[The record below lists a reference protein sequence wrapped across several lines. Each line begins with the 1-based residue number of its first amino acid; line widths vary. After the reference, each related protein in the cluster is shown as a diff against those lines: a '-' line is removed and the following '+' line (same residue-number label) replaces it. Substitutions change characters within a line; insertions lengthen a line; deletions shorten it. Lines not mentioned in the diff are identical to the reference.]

1 MTRDISDRIK
11 FVGFIMTIFIVIYHC
26 QYHFD
31 SVNVIDE
38 RINTTV
44 ISFAE
49 SLAYIALCWFFSTSG
64 FLLFRT
70 LSMKNYTEKVKKRA
84 FTLLLPFAIWE
95 AVTVALNTVIL
106 LLAHKSPDPLQI
118 LRKMLDVIILRDWPS
133 DTALWYIYVLFFWTL
148 LSPILLLVFSNK
160 KVGWCATVAVTF
172 AIYIFSATENVLF
185 EKITS
190 YGYMWSI
197 LTYFPA
203 FMIGAFMGRFSEGSD
218 GTDKM
223 KYVLSLII
231 LALALEIGFPGITAK
246 TIAKI
251 LPTLLLYFTPMIPAV
266 RDRKIYHLS
275 FMIYAIHKP
284 MSIIKDYMLKFF
296 FKISPYT
303 SVANIAVRIIFPIFI
318 VALATVAYKV
328 IQRISPKLLRAVT
341 GGRV

>member
-1 MTRDISDRIK
+1 M
-11 FVGFIMTIFIVIYHC
+11 
-26 QYHFD
+26 
-31 SVNVIDE
+31 
-38 RINTTV
+38 
-44 ISFAE
+44 
-49 SLAYIALCWFFSTSG
+49 
-64 FLLFRT
+64 
-70 LSMKNYTEKVKKRA
+70 
-84 FTLLLPFAIWE
+84 
-95 AVTVALNTVIL
+95 
-106 LLAHKSPDPLQI
+106 
-118 LRKMLDVIILRDWPS
+118 
-133 DTALWYIYVLFFWTL
+133 
-148 LSPILLLVFSNK
+148 
-160 KVGWCATVAVTF
+160 
-172 AIYIFSATENVLF
+172 LF
-185 EKITS
+185 ERITS

-318 VALATVAYKV
+318 VALAAVAYKV